1 MQKKKIVLV
10 LCMVFLVCV
19 SAFAQGKGG
28 AIGKLDTWGEKI
40 VSLFTSTWLKAIC
53 IVALISICIGM
64 IVAGRN
70 EPGLI
75 KKFIP
80 WLIGT
85 IVLLSA
91 SDIVKYFFNEAG
103 SDAFNIS
110 FLTNQ
115 LKVFLG

>member
-1 MQKKKIVLV
+1 MQKKKIVLI
-10 LCMVFLVCV
+10 LCMIFLVCV
-19 SAFAQGKGG
+19 SAFAQKQGS
-28 AIGKLDTWGEKI
+28 IGKLDEWAQTL
-40 VSLFTSTWLKAIC
+40 VNLLTSTWLKAIC
-53 IVALISICIGM
+53 IIALVGICIGM

-85 IVLLSA
+85 IILLSA
-91 SDIVKYFFNEAG
+91 SDIVKYFFTGAE
-103 SDAFNIS
+103 FNITL
-110 FLTNQ
+110 LTNQ

>member
-1 MQKKKIVLV
+1 MQKKKIVLI
-10 LCMVFLVCV
+10 LCMIFLLCV
-19 SAFAQGKGG
+19 SVFAQDK
-28 AIGKLDTWGEKI
+28 IGKLDTWAQRI
-40 VSLFTSTWLKAIC
+40 VNLLTATWLKAIC
-53 IVALISICIGM
+53 IIALVGICVGM

-91 SDIVKYFFNEAG
+91 ADIVKYFFT
-103 SDAFNIS
+103 DAEFTIS
-110 FLTNQ
+110 LLTNQ
-115 LKVFLG
+115 LKLFLG

>member
-1 MQKKKIVLV
+1 MQKKKIFLI
-10 LCMVFLVCV
+10 LFMIFLVCA

-28 AIGKLDTWGEKI
+28 SIGKLDEWAQTL
-40 VSLFTSTWLKAIC
+40 VNLLTATWLKAIC
-53 IVALISICIGM
+53 ILALVGICIGM

-85 IVLLSA
+85 IILLSA
-91 SDIVKYFFNEAG
+91 ADIVKYFFTGAE
-103 SDAFNIS
+103 FNIS
-110 FLTNQ
+110 FLANRF
-115 LKVFLG
+115 KVLLG